1 MGRLRMAGRAARLGA
16 MLLVLAMVLTLIPA
30 AAFAAGFED
39 YITFTNSRTGN
50 QKLEII
56 VNVDGTEA
64 ARYTY
69 SKARLLGSTIRFQS
83 VNSAYDIR
91 GYSMNSYCQYNES
104 TGWLTCNSNRGAI
117 TIDLRSKHTVTVQY
131 VYADNSESNPSIPT
145 KTAEKYTI
153 YHGEEFTSSSIRQNY
168 YTYSVTPA
176 GTTVTALNR
185 IRATIN
191 ADTVFTVTYTPKN
204 TDSLLFLD
212 CYASGDGAVGARES
226 IRLDGYQLSSQNAVE
241 RTYLVRNGA
250 LTPAFAAYQ
259 NRTWDGKQYTLDR
272 VAILLANVLEVY
284 YQASDQT
291 WYYKHTPN
299 VPIAIP
305 KDEGRLNLW
314 YEKAPS
320 TPVPGTPTPTP
331 TPTATPTPT
340 PTPTATPTPTPTPTA
355 TPTPTPTPT
364 ATPTPGTPTP
374 STPAPGTPTPSTPE
388 PQETPELEYTPE
400 PDKTPTPSM
409 PPSEDTPEPD
419 KTPTPSMPPSED
431 TPAPEKTP
439 APSTPTPDIVETGDS
454 RNLVVWLG
462 IALAAGAALL
472 ATRIRRYKRAK

>member
-1 MGRLRMAGRAARLGA
+1 MGRLRTAGRTTRLGA

-131 VYADNSESNPSIPT
+131 VYADNSESNASIPT

-226 IRLDGYQLSSQNAVE
+226 IRLDGYLLSNQNAVE
-241 RTYLVRNGA
+241 RTYLVQNGA

-291 WYYKHTPN
+291 WYYKQTPN

-314 YEKAPS
+314 
-320 TPVPGTPTPTP
+320 
-331 TPTATPTPT
+331 
-340 PTPTATPTPTPTPTA
+340 
-355 TPTPTPTPT
+355 
-364 ATPTPGTPTP
+364 
-374 STPAPGTPTPSTPE
+374 
-388 PQETPELEYTPE
+388 
-400 PDKTPTPSM
+400 
-409 PPSEDTPEPD
+409 
-419 KTPTPSMPPSED
+419 
-431 TPAPEKTP
+431 
-439 APSTPTPDIVETGDS
+439 
-454 RNLVVWLG
+454 
-462 IALAAGAALL
+462 
-472 ATRIRRYKRAK
+472 